1 MNLRN
6 VKLFR
11 AVMHDELESAYWI
24 TRLMLID
31 ALCWCTTST
40 TWCLCS
46 LSTKSNQANKF
57 HFFQTTRVSFFKRMA
72 HQHCSTKHS

>member
-11 AVMHDELESAYWI
+11 AVMHDELESAYWCW
-24 TRLMLID
+24 TDNID
-31 ALCWCTTST
+31 ALCWCLVKCTTST

-46 LSTKSNQANKF
+46 LSTTTTTSKKKSNQANKF
-57 HFFQTTRVSFFKRMA
+57 HFFSN
-72 HQHCSTKHS
+72 H

>member
-1 MNLRN
+1 LRN

-24 TRLMLID
+24 TRLMLNGQHC
-31 ALCWCTTST
+31 LVKCTTST

-46 LSTKSNQANKF
+46 LSTTTTTTTTSKKKSNQANKF
-57 HFFQTTRVSFFKRMA
+57 HFFSN
-72 HQHCSTKHS
+72 H

>member
-40 TWCLCS
+40 TC
-46 LSTKSNQANKF
+46 
-57 HFFQTTRVSFFKRMA
+57 
-72 HQHCSTKHS
+72 